1 MQNVLDWLASDE
13 LTTTNKAPVVDAG
26 PAVSGQ
32 VGDALTLHG
41 SATDEDGLIAL
52 YEWDFDGDGT
62 YDSRNMTSGV
72 ATWTPKVAGNFTAKL
87 RATDNAGE
95 HGTATTR
102 VTVRPLPPNAS
113 PVASAGEDATV
124 IQGDPVEF
132 VAAGYDPDGRVVLF
146 EWDYDGDG
154 LYDWFSPSAG
164 TSSYTYADPAAYD
177 AVLRVTDDRGANGT
191 DVREVI
197 VLPITENKPPKADAG
212 PDITVVAGTDATLS
226 GKGTD
231 ADGSIKLYK
240 WDFEGDGVYDW
251 TSTTTGVAHHVY
263 DRAGTYTARLLVIDN
278 HDAAATDTARVT
290 VSASHVNSAPV
301 ANAGGPSTL
310 QAVAG
315 EEVGLDGSGTDEDGI
330 VTLYEWDFNSDG
342 TYDWSSAQEKTAY
355 HTYASPGLYVA
366 VLRVT
371 DNEGA
376 TGTDSR
382 RVSVSSPSPP
392 NVGPTAKAGGPYSGK
407 TGADVRLVGTGTDT
421 DGHIALY
428 QWDFESDGR
437 YDYES
442 ATTGTTDVIYDR
454 AGTFTAT
461 LRVTDDD
468 GATDTDTAQVAIVRA
483 NALPTVKVDKP
494 LASDKVK
501 GYVVFKG
508 TASDDVG
515 VVKVQVKVDTGSW
528 EDAQGTSSWTFDFN
542 ADSYS
547 AGSHTLRVR
556 AVDTNSEYSTE
567 SVVQFTTEK
576 SKKTE
581 PTPGLGALAAFA
593 AVGVAAVA
601 ASVATSRRRRRA

>member
-1 MQNVLDWLASDE
+1 M
-13 LTTTNKAPVVDAG
+13 
-26 PAVSGQ
+26 
-32 VGDALTLHG
+32 
-41 SATDEDGLIAL
+41 
-52 YEWDFDGDGT
+52 
-62 YDSRNMTSGV
+62 
-72 ATWTPKVAGNFTAKL
+72 
-87 RATDNAGE
+87 
-95 HGTATTR
+95 
-102 VTVRPLPPNAS
+102 
-113 PVASAGEDATV
+113 
-124 IQGDPVEF
+124 
-132 VAAGYDPDGRVVLF
+132 
-146 EWDYDGDG
+146 
-154 LYDWFSPSAG
+154 
-164 TSSYTYADPAAYD
+164 SSYTYSDPAAYD

-197 VLPITENKPPKADAG
+197 VLSITENKPPKADAG
-212 PDITVVAGTDATLS
+212 PDITVVAGTDATLN

-231 ADGSIKLYK
+231 PDGTIKLYK

-278 HDAAATDTARVT
+278 HDSAATDTARVT
-290 VSASHVNSAPV
+290 VTASHVNKAPV
-301 ANAGGPSTL
+301 ASAGGPSTL

-315 EEVGLDGSGTDEDGI
+315 EEVGLDGTGTDEDGL
-330 VTLYEWDFNSDG
+330 VTLFEWDFDSDG
-342 TYDWSSAQEKTAY
+342 TYDWSSAQERTAY
-355 HTYASPGLYVA
+355 HTYSSPGLYVA

-392 NVGPTAKAGGPYSGK
+392 NVGPTADAGGPYSGK
-407 TGADVRLVGTGTDT
+407 TGVDIRLVGTGTDT

-437 YDYES
+437 LDYES

-461 LRVTDDD
+461 ERVTDDD
-468 GATDTDTAQVAIVRA
+468 GATATDTAQVTIVRA

-494 LASDKVK
+494 VTNEKVK

-508 TASDDVG
+508 TAGDDMG
-515 VVKVQVKVDTGSW
+515 VVKVQVKLDSGAW
-528 EDAQGTSSWTFDFN
+528 EDAQGTSAWTFDFN

-556 AVDTNSEYSTE
+556 AVDTNSEYSAET
-567 SVVQFTTEK
+567 VVQFATEK
-576 SKKTE
+576 ARKTE
-581 PTPGLGALAAFA
+581 PTPGLGALAALA

-601 ASVATSRRRRRA
+601 ATTAKARRRRA